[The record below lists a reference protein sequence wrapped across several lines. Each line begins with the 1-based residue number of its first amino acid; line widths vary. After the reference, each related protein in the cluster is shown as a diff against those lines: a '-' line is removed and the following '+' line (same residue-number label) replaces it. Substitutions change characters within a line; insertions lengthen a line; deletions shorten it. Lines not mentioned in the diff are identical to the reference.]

1 MDLKS
6 FLNSLR
12 NQYEQEKNGVLVAD
26 HKGRILYLN
35 PAAFPFAGTTGQGP
49 LPGPVLSDS
58 NHGGNYNGNH
68 GGSLFYPALSRALSS
83 KRKVSLLEKGPED
96 IYYLVT
102 ASPVLDPG
110 GKIQYVLCFCAEAGQ
125 YPGIDGSSQL
135 SWEDSHTFKKTVQ
148 GSSDIENFNF
158 ASSAMRKVMQKV
170 EKTAQYDATVI
181 LLGESGVGKNIIA
194 NLIHSLSDRKDK
206 PFIYINCGAIP
217 SNLLESELFGY
228 EKGAFTGAT
237 TSHTGLIER
246 AQSGTLFFDEVA
258 ELPLAMQAKILH
270 FLNEKFI
277 YKISGK
283 KPIHIDARVISA
295 TNKNLPQLIE
305 KGLFREDLYYRLNV
319 LKVEIPPL
327 RERREDLMI
336 LIKHYFTYFNNKYCL
351 YKTLSNEAYQYLL
364 NYHWPGNIRELRNII
379 EQLVILSERD
389 MISLEDFPPEIAGRP
404 EALSTALAPAS
415 PGGDAKINPM
425 PALLTPGLEALTAG
439 SSLSLDDLMDQ
450 YESLI
455 FNQLYEKYSSS
466 YKIAKLL
473 KISQTKANRKLQ
485 KYCRLPQKPQ
495 ERQEL

>member
-1 MDLKS
+1 MDLK
-6 FLNSLR
+6 SLR
-12 NQYEQEKNGVLVAD
+12 NQYEQENKGVLIANNN
-26 HKGRILYLN
+26 GRICYLN
-35 PAAFPFAGTTGQGP
+35 PAARPFAGVPSQSALTGGP
-49 LPGPVLSDS
+49 SADADR
-58 NHGGNYNGNH
+58 GG
-68 GGSLFYPALSRALSS
+68 LFYPALSRALSS
-83 KRKVSLLEKGPED
+83 KRKVSLIEKGPDD
-96 IYYLVT
+96 IYYLIT

-125 YPGIDGSSQL
+125 YPGIDGASQL
-135 SWEDSHTFKKTVQ
+135 NWEDSHTLKKAAQ
-148 GSSDIENFNF
+148 GSFDIENFDF
-158 ASSAMRKVMQKV
+158 ASPAMRKVMQKV
-170 EKTAQYDATVI
+170 EKTAKYDATVI

-237 TSHTGLIER
+237 ASHTGLIER

-258 ELPLAMQAKILH
+258 ELPLPMQAKILH

-283 KPIHIDARVISA
+283 KPIQIDARVISA

-305 KGLFREDLYYRLNV
+305 KNLFREDLYYRLNV
-319 LKVEIPPL
+319 LKVDIPPL
-327 RERREDLMI
+327 RERPEDLII
-336 LIKHYFTYFNNKYCL
+336 LIKHYFAYFNNKYCL
-351 YKTLSNEAYQYLL
+351 YKALSDEAYQYLL
-364 NYHWPGNIRELRNII
+364 SYHWPGNIRELRNII

-389 MISLEDFPPEIAGRP
+389 MISLEDFPPEIAP
-404 EALSTALAPAS
+404 PPAALSAAPTLHPAGMS
-415 PGGDAKINPM
+415 AKTKNHLPE
-425 PALLTPGLEALTAG
+425 LLLPSLEALAAG
-439 SSLSLDDLMDQ
+439 SPLSLDDLMEQ

-485 KYCRLPQKPQ
+485 KYCRLPQKPP
-495 ERQEL
+495 EPY

>member
-1 MDLKS
+1 MDLK
-6 FLNSLR
+6 SLR

-35 PAAFPFAGTTGQGP
+35 PAAFPFAGRAGQSP
-49 LPGPVLSDS
+49 LPSSALTG
-58 NHGGNYNGNH
+58 GNH
-68 GGSLFYPALSRALSS
+68 GGSLFYHALSRALSS

-96 IYYLVT
+96 IHYLVT

-135 SWEDSHTFKKTVQ
+135 SWEDSHPFKKTVQ
-148 GSSDIENFNF
+148 GSPDIENFNF
-158 ASSAMRKVMQKV
+158 ASPAMRKVMQKV

-217 SNLLESELFGY
+217 ANLLESELFGY

-237 TSHTGLIER
+237 ASHTGLIER

-389 MISLEDFPPEIAGRP
+389 MISLEDFPPEIARPEIPRPEIPRRP

-415 PGGDAKINPM
+415 PGGDPKINPI
-425 PALLTPGLEALTAG
+425 PALLTPGLEALAAG
-439 SSLSLDDLMDQ
+439 SSLALDDLMDQ

-495 ERQEL
+495 EPQEQL